1 MIYNK
6 IKEIEL
12 KYNENLIY
20 SSLEII
26 IILVLFRYYGKVDYY
41 RENEYLFPIIAGLM
55 IMIFAQEKGILSNFL
70 KKIYYLGLLSYS
82 IYLLHPIYIG
92 VFRYFNMKLDIFLII
107 IYLVCII
114 LGSCLFYKN
123 IEKFIIKFKYD
134 TRK

>member
-1 MIYNK
+1 M
-6 IKEIEL
+6 
-12 KYNENLIY
+12 IY

-41 RENEYLFPIIAGLM
+41 RENEYLFPVIAGLM